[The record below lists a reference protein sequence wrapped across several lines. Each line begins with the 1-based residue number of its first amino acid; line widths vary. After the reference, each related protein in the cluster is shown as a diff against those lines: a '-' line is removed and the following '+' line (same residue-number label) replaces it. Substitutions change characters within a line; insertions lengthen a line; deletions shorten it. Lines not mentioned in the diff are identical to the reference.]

1 MNETTTATLS
11 DWSEDEQEFARTLIE
26 IVASK
31 HQKNEREHKE
41 LEATSVPL
49 KDITI
54 CPKDFENFP
63 HIMQG
68 IRPGRKPEST
78 VREMLRLFW
87 EKDELATTS
96 FRDKYRL
103 SKDRLLY
110 RHLTE
115 KLASTP

>member
-11 DWSEDEQEFARTLIE
+11 DWSEDEQGFADIIIKIIE
-26 IVASK
+26 GKRKV
-31 HQKNEREHKE
+31 
-41 LEATSVPL
+41 LGDPPVPL

-96 FRDKYRL
+96 FSDTYRL
-103 SKDRLLY
+103 RKEGRLYKDSR
-110 RHLTE
+110 
-115 KLASTP
+115 KK